1 MKKSAI
7 VILSKIVAIGLIFI
21 APMISLLV
29 EYTDNET
36 QVVEVT
42 TSSMPTIILIII
54 SLLLVVFIAWLG
66 NSTMAAI
73 HDHPF
78 GFGSIYMFGSI
89 ILGLSVLAMFWLS
102 KLDNLINYNVTQF
115 LSDILTYKASLQYV
129 IAYMVAGLV
138 VATAG
143 FIYQKTS

>member
-42 TSSMPTIILIII
+42 TSSMPNIILIII

-115 LSDILTYKASLQYV
+115 LSDIMTYKASLQYV
-129 IAYMVAGLV
+129 IAYIVAGLV
-138 VATAG
+138 IATAG